1 MKKMIYNVLNEMAEY
16 LSVSQLKKLQEVM
29 LRFLSKHEKEPEPA
43 SNSEYLTMFLDAKK
57 IEGCSDR
64 TIVFYKSKLI

>member
-1 MKKMIYNVLNEMAEY
+1 MKKMIYNVLNEMAECF
-16 LSVSQLKKLQEVM
+16 SVSQLKKLQEVM

-43 SNSEYLTMFLDAKK
+43 SNSEYLTILDAKK

>member
-1 MKKMIYNVLNEMAEY
+1 MFKCISIKKIAEGNAA
-16 LSVSQLKKLQEVM
+16 
-29 LRFLSKHEKEPEPA
+29 FLDKHEKEPEPA

-64 TIVFYKSKLI
+64 TIV